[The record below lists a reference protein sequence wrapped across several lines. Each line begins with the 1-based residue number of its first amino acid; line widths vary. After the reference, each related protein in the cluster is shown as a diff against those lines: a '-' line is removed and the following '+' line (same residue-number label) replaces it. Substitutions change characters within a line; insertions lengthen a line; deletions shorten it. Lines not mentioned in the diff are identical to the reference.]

1 MIYFVLPPLSLSK
14 KLVKL
19 CLLTCLLCLF
29 SCSSLTNKPLN
40 YDVTLPDP
48 NRIRFEGKGAAAGM
62 MLSGTMGP
70 MGMAIGIAIDEGISK
85 KIDATAT
92 EYGFT
97 IEDVLRAEFMSIQGT
112 AFMDKHVF
120 DASSEYSHL
129 IVKVIK
135 YGFKTYPGD
144 GDLVIP
150 VLELEFVLDDV
161 VKYQLSFPGAY
172 IKDIRDDSHLPAG
185 LIPSLDDIKNK
196 GQVIQKSFSAAVSFI
211 LED

>member
-1 MIYFVLPPLSLSK
+1 MIYFVLQSLSLSK

-19 CLLTCLLCLF
+19 CLLACLLCLF
-29 SCSSLTNKPLN
+29 SCSSVTNKPLN
-40 YDVTLPDP
+40 YDIALPDP

-85 KIDATAT
+85 KIDATAK

-97 IEDVLRAEFMSIQGT
+97 IEDVLRAELMSIQGT

-120 DASSEYSHL
+120 DGSSEDSHL

-150 VLELEFVLDDV
+150 VLEAEFILDDV
-161 VKYQLSFPGAY
+161 VKYQLSFPGTD
-172 IKDIRDDSHLPAG
+172 IKDIKDDSHLPVD
-185 LIPSLDDIKNK
+185 LIHSLDDIQNN
-196 GQVIQKSFSAAVSFI
+196 GQVIQKSFSAAVIFI
-211 LED
+211 LEN